1 MLDVRDTSLFARRK
15 RIGDAPRVGWKKKK
29 KIKKHFSFV
38 NFLFRIYIILS
49 GSSLIDFDRGAFWK
63 EKGVIRKIKIKRIK

>member
-15 RIGDAPRVGWKKKK
+15 RIGDAPRVDWKKKK
-29 KIKKHFSFV
+29 RKKHFSFV

-49 GSSLIDFDRGAFWK
+49 GSSLIDFDRGAFWE